1 MRKFISDQA
10 TIPADKRNAI
20 LDCLETA
27 TFTRDEKLTCLDGL
41 RIRGIL
47 EPVSIPS
54 PRAGFRGYR
63 FVGYDYE
70 HQTWLEVEG

>member
-1 MRKFISDQA
+1 MRKFISEQA
-10 TIPADKRNAI
+10 AIPGSKRDEI
-20 LDCLETA
+20 LRCLETA
-27 TFTRDEKLTCLDGL
+27 TLSRDEKLGCLDGL

-54 PRAGFRGYR
+54 PRSGFRGYR